1 MIALVHAAFAA
12 CAAVGVLPPA
22 AAGRTDPR
30 VFLSSPDS
38 ISVRLNLPAYRLDVR
53 AGESLVSYRV
63 AIGSRRYPTPT
74 GTFALLRIELNPGWV
89 PPASD
94 WARDREPMPP
104 GPRNPMG
111 RVKIEFLPTYYL
123 HGTPEPESVGSSAS
137 HGCVRLR
144 NEDAL
149 ELAGRLLSWGRPD
162 LDDSTVSGWL
172 ADAVA
177 GRRISLEQAVPLE
190 IRYDLVEVSAGRVHV
205 HPDPYRLRS
214 DSTDALAQARLVE
227 ELAPAPV
234 PAGIAGRL
242 LDLARSAGF
251 TISTDSVSA
260 GQLPPP
266 AAPVAD

>member
-12 CAAVGVLPPA
+12 CAAVGFLPPA
-22 AAGRTDPR
+22 PGGRPDSIHS
-30 VFLSSPDS
+30 FALPDS
-38 ISVRLNLPAYRLDVR
+38 ISLRLNLPAYRLDVH
-53 AGESLVSYRV
+53 AGESVASYRV

-74 GTFALLRIELNPGWV
+74 GGFALLRIELNPGWI

-137 HGCVRLR
+137 HGCVRMR

-149 ELAGRLLSWGRPD
+149 ALGTRLLSWGRPD
-162 LDDSTVSGWL
+162 LDDSTVSRWI
-172 ADAVA
+172 ADSVT
-177 GRRISLEQAVPLE
+177 GRRIPLE
-190 IRYDLVEVSAGRVHV
+190 RAVSLDIRYDLVEVREGRVHV
-205 HPDPYRLRS
+205 HADPYRLRS
-214 DSTDALAQARLVE
+214 DSTDALAQAVLVE
-227 ELAPAPV
+227 SLAPNPV

-242 LDLARSAGF
+242 LERARSGGF
-251 TISTDSVSA
+251 TISMDSVSA
-260 GQLPPP
+260 GWLPAPAVP
-266 AAPVAD
+266 AAD